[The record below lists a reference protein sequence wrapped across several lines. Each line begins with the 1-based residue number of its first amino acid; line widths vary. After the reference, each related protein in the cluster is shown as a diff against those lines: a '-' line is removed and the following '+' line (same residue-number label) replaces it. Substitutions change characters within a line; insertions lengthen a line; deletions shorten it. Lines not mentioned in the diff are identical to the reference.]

1 MFEEIKTLLQIRGFQ
16 RNLSNETLGSKNLEP
31 NAPIILSKSYLKDHH
46 LIKSGTAILI

>member
-31 NAPIILSKSYLKDHH
+31 NAPIILSRFYLKDCH
-46 LIKSGTAILI
+46 LTKSDDKI